1 MKSYKYEGRSKS
13 YFFEVLT
20 FLVNHQPE
28 HPLGEHGADDAEYL
42 GGGVEET
49 AGRALRLGIRDLRRE
64 LKANR

>member
-1 MKSYKYEGRSKS
+1 MVVQSISNSNRSPKC
-13 YFFEVLT
+13 
-20 FLVNHQPE
+20 FLVNHQPK

-64 LKANR
+64 LKANG